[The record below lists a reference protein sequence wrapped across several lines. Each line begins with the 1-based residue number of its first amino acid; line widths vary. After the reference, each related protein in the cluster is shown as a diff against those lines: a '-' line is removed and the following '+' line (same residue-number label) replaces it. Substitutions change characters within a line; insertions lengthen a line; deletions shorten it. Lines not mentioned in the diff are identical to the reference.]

1 MPAIITHSFFAED
14 SLGNIKDPVL
24 KDKISSRMDLFY
36 LGAQGPD
43 LFFYYKAKPWI
54 KYDGIEKLG
63 NIVHENLVDT
73 FFKESFDYLDSLKG
87 NDGFYDLLTYLA
99 GYMCHYSLDR
109 NTHPLIHY
117 SAGIDNGLTKATRK
131 YYNHHR
137 RLESTIDYFSLIKKG
152 VDPVRFKSFELVSIR
167 KRFEP
172 VLIDYY
178 IFILDK
184 VYGTTITLGQVRS
197 VIHDISRVL
206 KNLYD
211 PIGLK
216 LLLYRLLELL
226 MGARDE
232 ITSSMIPR
240 RLINGMDYL
249 NLDHRKWVHPCNPG
263 HSSDESFWDLYNIAL
278 DETVK
283 FMDLISV
290 YLKSGRFPDALLDM
304 TSNIS
309 YSTGIECGNSSKLK
323 YFDSIYDK
331 VYEPV
336 R

>member
-14 SLGNIKDPVL
+14 ALRNIKDPAL
-24 KDKISSRMDLFY
+24 KNEISSRIDLFY

-43 LFFYYKAKPWI
+43 IFFYYKAKPWI
-54 KYDGIEKLG
+54 KYDGVEKLG
-63 NIVHENLVDT
+63 NIMHENLVDT
-73 FFKESFDYLDSLKG
+73 FFKESFDYLDNLKR
-87 NDGFYDLLTYLA
+87 DEGFYDLLTYLT
-99 GYMCHYSLDR
+99 GYLCHYSLDR

-117 SAGIDNGLTKATRK
+117 SAGIDNGLTKAKRK

-137 RLESTIDYFSLIKKG
+137 RLESTIDYFSLVKKG
-152 VDPVRFKSFELVSIR
+152 IYPVRFKSFELVSIR

-184 VYGTTITLGQVRS
+184 VYSTTITPGQIKS
-197 VIHDISRVL
+197 AIHDISRVL

-216 LLLYRLLELL
+216 FLLYRLLELL
-226 MGARDE
+226 MYARDE

-249 NLDHRKWVHPCNPG
+249 NLDHRKWRHPCNASC
-263 HSSDESFWDLYNIAL
+263 SSDESFWDLYDMAL
-278 DETVK
+278 DEAGK

-290 YLKSGRFPDALLDM
+290 YLESSRFPDVLLDM
-304 TSNIS
+304 TGNIS

-323 YFDSIYDK
+323 YFDSIY
-331 VYEPV
+331 E
-336 R
+336 

>member
-14 SLGNIKDPVL
+14 TLGNLKDPVL
-24 KDKISSRMDLFY
+24 KNVISSRMDLFY

-43 LFFYYKAKPWI
+43 IFFYYKAKPWI
-54 KYDGIEKLG
+54 KYDGVEKIG
-63 NIVHENLVDT
+63 TIMHENLVDT

-87 NDGFYDLLTYLA
+87 NCGFYDLLTYLT
-99 GYMCHYSLDR
+99 GYLCHYSLDR

-137 RLESTIDYFSLIKKG
+137 RLESTIDYFLLVKKG
-152 VDPVRFKSFELVSIR
+152 ICPVRFKSFELVSIR

-178 IFILDK
+178 IFILNK
-184 VYGTTITLGQVRS
+184 VYGITIAPGQAS
-197 VIHDISRVL
+197 SAIHDISRVL

-216 LLLYRLLELL
+216 FLLYRLLELVT
-226 MGARDE
+226 GSRDE

-240 RLINGMDYL
+240 RLISGMDYL
-249 NLDHRKWVHPCNPG
+249 NLDHRKWLHPCNTG
-263 HSSDESFWDLYNIAL
+263 HSSDESFWDLYDVAL
-278 DETVK
+278 DEADK
-283 FMDLISV
+283 FTDLISL
-290 YLKSGRFPDALLDM
+290 YLRSGQFPDALLDM
-304 TSNIS
+304 TCNIS
-309 YSTGIECGNSSKLK
+309 YSTGIKCGNSSKLK
-323 YFDSIYDK
+323 YFDSIYD
-331 VYEPV
+331 
-336 R
+336 

>member
-1 MPAIITHSFFAED
+1 
-14 SLGNIKDPVL
+14 L
-24 KDKISSRMDLFY
+24 KNEISSRIDLFY

-43 LFFYYKAKPWI
+43 IFFYYKAKPWI
-54 KYDGIEKLG
+54 KYDGVEKLG
-63 NIVHENLVDT
+63 NIIHENLVDT
-73 FFKESFDYLDSLKG
+73 FFKESFVYLDSLKG
-87 NDGFYDLLTYLA
+87 NDRFYDLLTYLT
-99 GYMCHYSLDR
+99 GYLCHYSLDR

-137 RLESTIDYFSLIKKG
+137 RLESTIDYFSLVKKEIC
-152 VDPVRFKSFELVSIR
+152 PVRFKSFELVSIR

-184 VYGTTITLGQVRS
+184 VYGTTITPRQVRS
-197 VIHDISRVL
+197 AINDISRVL

-226 MGARDE
+226 TGARDE

-240 RLINGMDYL
+240 RLINGIDYL
-249 NLDHRKWVHPCNPG
+249 NLDHRKWMHPCNAG
-263 HSSDESFWDLYNIAL
+263 LSSNESFWDLYDMAL
-278 DETVK
+278 DETGK
-283 FMDLISV
+283 FMDLISL
-290 YLKSGRFPDALLDM
+290 YLESGRFPDALLDM
-304 TSNIS
+304 AGNIS
-309 YSTGIECGNSSKLK
+309 YSTGIECGNSSELK
-323 YFDSIYDK
+323 YFDSIY
-331 VYEPV
+331 E
-336 R
+336 